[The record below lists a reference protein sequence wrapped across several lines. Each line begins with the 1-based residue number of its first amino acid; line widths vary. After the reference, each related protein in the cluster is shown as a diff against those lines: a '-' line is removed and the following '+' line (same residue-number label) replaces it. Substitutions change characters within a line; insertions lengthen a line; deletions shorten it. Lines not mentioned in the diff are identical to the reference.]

1 MQNCF
6 SSNRKRNKKIDK
18 DGDEDITTISCKV
31 KFIDSARFMVSLLS
45 NLVDNLAKEFIKLNV
60 KIAIVFLN
68 TKMLTTI

>member
-1 MQNCF
+1 MQKCF

-18 DGDEDITTISCKV
+18 AGDEDITTISCKV

-45 NLVDNLAKEFIKLNV
+45 NLVDNLPKEFIKLNA